1 MDDKLSIRINIAD
14 RYYPLKIDRNDE
26 EKIRKAAR
34 TINEKILQYKQK
46 YADKDTQDFLAMAA
60 LQFMIKV
67 IDGEGI
73 KGDSE
78 IQQTIRELNEE
89 LGAVLDKE

>member
-1 MDDKLSIRINIAD
+1 
-14 RYYPLKIDRNDE
+14 
-26 EKIRKAAR
+26 
-34 TINEKILQYKQK
+34 
-46 YADKDTQDFLAMAA
+46 MAA

-78 IQQTIRELNEE
+78 IQQKIRDLNEE
-89 LGAVLDKE
+89 LGAVLDRE